1 MSLLHRFLPGGLLA
15 CITFGFFVQ
24 PTLAA
29 LIPFDGEEVVP
40 ELKLNAEAAPK
51 SDVIAEDIAEM
62 EALEDDKTGEVYW
75 QVMVKQPDPKHPYRI
90 NLQFSNADE
99 IEEGTPIL
107 IRYTLDG
114 QGADGG
120 AAEVRAKVQLNE
132 SPWPTLAGD
141 KSIPLSMKP
150 QTFDLALSA
159 PQDLDPKKIS
169 FLLQMGGKAQT
180 INVRSIKAYAGDNIP
195 EVTAPEGEEAYA
207 FDFEDKFLPVQPPA
221 ETKSKITGAI
231 PAGFTEDTHW
241 ADVDVNYKRLDAM
254 NFNGEGTLS
263 VEVDEVRQGYA
274 MLRLDNFK
282 ASSDHF
288 LKIKCAVK
296 SPTNSSFI
304 LAIRKSTNPFT
315 KYWKVNVGASPE
327 WGVKEFLVPP
337 LPEDGTAQLVM
348 EFQRPGT
355 YDIDD
360 FTITTLPKD
369 QVESA
374 QSIEGNLLLNSS
386 FPFGYQRPWSQNSGE
401 YRYGDYVS
409 DPENPGPTKTPSL
422 KIVGDGA
429 HQILR
434 MPFKGKPGSVHSVSF
449 WAKAKTP
456 GTIFTSRIGPPSE
469 KLWVGDWGGNF
480 ELTDKWKRYFHKVKL
495 PYHADGFYIMELY
508 MRNNDVVWLDGVSV
522 KVGDRVG
529 NFERAAD
536 LELTLIPP
544 DRKNFYHLYFP
555 DETFGL
561 NVGVL
566 GDIPEG
572 AQLKVD
578 ITPYMYTGYEGKN
591 SFTQKLQPN
600 EQDIIELRWKPDQL
614 DLPEFG
620 TYWVRV
626 QALDANGTPLSK
638 LAETVMHRIR
648 VPRSWGKMNVASPFG
663 THVSAD
669 GAMVAVAKRL
679 GFNWVRSFQM
689 GWVDVQPNPGDP
701 YDWSRLDDLVGWYK
715 ENHLAVL
722 GIYGHPPNWANMTAL
737 TKQKTGWRDRT
748 HAVNDDHIEAW
759 ADYAATMSKRY
770 EDTIK
775 TYETWNEPF
784 LASFFTDGKRED
796 GTFIHSQPER
806 LYRMTKAVYERL
818 KKDEIDVQL
827 AWNIG
832 PHYTEEAEFDNQCA
846 EIGMFKYVD
855 LVAYHSYER
864 SLGGYPG
871 DRYEDMINITKAF
884 LAKYGQANMPIWNS
898 EGGPGG
904 GHTHNILPTMP
915 IADMTGLEE
924 RYSQYLIRAWNSMLA
939 NGVAKYF
946 LYHLNNGGFWRGDYD
961 LMQPSGDIA
970 PNSIAFSNLAWH
982 IENKKFVEVIPL
994 AETFHAYVYANE
1006 TDVAV
1011 SFVPR
1016 AVGTLNLPD
1025 NVKEGW
1031 SFTDLYGNKTK
1042 GEQTRD
1048 FWLYAEGAK
1057 AADVVAWLKEQYPP
1071 AVAAK

>member
-1 MSLLHRFLPGGLLA
+1 MSVCSLCRLGGLWA
-15 CITFGFFVQ
+15 CITLLS
-24 PTLAA
+24 TLHFATAA
-29 LIPFDGEEVVP
+29 IIPFDGEEVVP
-40 ELKLNAEAAPK
+40 ELNLHAEGSPDGETLPEELADMQ
-51 SDVIAEDIAEM
+51 S
-62 EALEDDKTGEVYW
+62 LEDEASGDAYW
-75 QVMVKQPDPKHPYRI
+75 QVEVKQPDPKHPYRI

-99 IEEGTPIL
+99 IAEGTPIL
-107 IRYTLDG
+107 IRYVLDG
-114 QGADGG
+114 QATDGG

-141 KSIPLSMKP
+141 KNIPLTVQP
-150 QTFDLALSA
+150 QSFDLAFSA

-195 EVTAPEGEEAYA
+195 EMEAPEGEEAYA
-207 FDFEDKFLPVQPPA
+207 FDFEEKFIPVKPPA
-221 ETKSKITGAI
+221 DTKSNITGAI

-254 NFNGEGTLS
+254 NFNGQGSLS

-282 ASSDHF
+282 TSSDHF
-288 LKIKCAVK
+288 LKIKVAFK

-304 LAIRKSTNPFT
+304 LAIRKSTTPFT
-315 KYWKVNVGASPE
+315 KSWKANVGASPE
-327 WGVKEFLVPP
+327 WGEKEFLVPP
-337 LPEDGTAQLVM
+337 LPEDETAQLVL

-360 FTITTLPKD
+360 FSITALPKD
-369 QVESA
+369 QVETA
-374 QSIEGNLLLNSS
+374 QAIAGNLLPNSS
-386 FPFGYQRPWSQNSGE
+386 FPFGYQRPWSQNSGQ
-401 YRYGDYVS
+401 YRYGDYIS
-409 DPENPGPTKTPSL
+409 DPENLGPTGAPSL
-422 KIVGDGA
+422 KIIGDGE

-434 MPFKGKPGSVHSVSF
+434 MPFKGKPGSVHSVSL

-456 GTIFTSRIGPPSE
+456 GTVFTTRIGPPSE
-469 KLWVGDWGGNF
+469 KLWVGDWGANHQ
-480 ELTDKWKRYFHKVKL
+480 LTDTWKRYFHKVKL

-508 MRNNDVVWLDGVSV
+508 MRNTDEVWIDGVSV
-522 KVGDRVG
+522 KVGERVG
-529 NFERAAD
+529 NFERADD
-536 LELTLIPP
+536 LEITLIPP

-555 DETFGL
+555 DDSFGL
-561 NVGVL
+561 HVGVL
-566 GDIPEG
+566 GEVPEG

-578 ITPYMYTGYEGKN
+578 FEPYMYTGYEGKN
-591 SFTQKLQPN
+591 SFTQKLEPDDQG
-600 EQDIIELRWKPDQL
+600 LVKLSWKPNQL
-614 DLPEFG
+614 NLPEFG

-626 QALDANGTPLSK
+626 QALDGQGEPLSK
-638 LAETVMHRIR
+638 LSETVMHRIR

-663 THVSAD
+663 VHVSAD
-669 GAMVAVAKRL
+669 SAMVAVAKRL

-689 GWVDVQPNPGDP
+689 GWVDVQPKKGAP
-701 YDWSRLDDLVGWYK
+701 YDWSKLDDLVRWYK

-722 GIYGHPPNWANMTAL
+722 GIYGHPPNWANMTAV
-737 TKQKTGWRDRT
+737 TNQKTGWRDRT
-748 HAVNDDHIEAW
+748 HAVNDDHIDAW

-818 KKDEIDVQL
+818 KKDDIKVQL

-832 PHYTEEAEFDNQCA
+832 PHYTEEAKFDHECA
-846 EIGMFKYVD
+846 EIGMFNYID

-871 DRYEDMINITKAF
+871 DRYEDMIEITKAF
-884 LAKYGQANMPIWNS
+884 LTKYGHPNMPIWNS

-904 GHTHNILPTMP
+904 GHTHNILSTMP
-915 IADMTGLEE
+915 IANMTGLEE
-924 RYSQYLIRAWNSMLA
+924 RYSQYTIRAWNSMLA

-961 LMQPSGDIA
+961 LMQPTGDIA
-970 PNSIAFSNLAWH
+970 PSSIAFSNLAWH
-982 IENKKFVEVIPL
+982 IENKKYVEVVPL
-994 AETFHAYVYANE
+994 AETFHAFVYADE
-1006 TDVAV
+1006 QDVAV
-1011 SFVPR
+1011 SFIPK
-1016 AVGTLNLPD
+1016 AVGTLNLPA
-1025 NVKEGW
+1025 NVQEGW
-1031 SFTDLYGNKTK
+1031 NFSDLYGNPTK
-1042 GEQTRD
+1042 DAQTRD
-1048 FWLYAEGAK
+1048 FWLYAKGTK
-1057 AADVVAWLKEQYPP
+1057 AVDVITWLKKQYPP